1 MITKERLEELI
12 KQDATIYAVDY
23 EHRMEQIKLVARV
36 MGVSVDKYNKIH
48 DCEPMLYSQLCGI
61 FRDICPISW
70 LFETKEEAEWY
81 KEFGCITRAERLELP
96 TWDEIDKEYNKSKY
110 KRKKFGTYEIV
121 KFVGKKT
128 ENDYVLEIFVDNYTK
143 KFICLSCF
151 VRQPLT
157 KENYT
162 LACRKAKELF
172 LGDENE

>member
-12 KQDATIYAVDY
+12 QQETIIYCSFYSKYAPYVRIGKWKLNNKMYVDDGVLYLEDCDDGEILYLTDIFENEEDANW
-23 EHRMEQIKLVARV
+23 H
-36 MGVSVDKYNKIH
+36 
-48 DCEPMLYSQLCGI
+48 
-61 FRDICPISW
+61 
-70 LFETKEEAEWY
+70 
-81 KEFGCITRAERLELP
+81 KEFGCIERAERLELP
-96 TWDEIDKEYNKSKY
+96 TWEEIDKEYNKSKY

-143 KFICLSCF
+143 KFIGLSCF

-172 LGDENE
+172 LGENK